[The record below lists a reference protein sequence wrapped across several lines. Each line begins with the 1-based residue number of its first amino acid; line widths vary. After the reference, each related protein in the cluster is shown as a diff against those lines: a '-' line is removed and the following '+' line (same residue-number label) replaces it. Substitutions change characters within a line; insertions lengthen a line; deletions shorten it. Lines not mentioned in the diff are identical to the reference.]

1 MVKCRLEMRGNTVYE
16 ITIWALQISAANKL
30 ARDVNVQCE
39 KKRRRKITNKLAM
52 MTWMVLREGLL
63 SFLRRALILLYL
75 SSSFPGLSLAAA
87 VALLAV
93 SSLLL
98 RMEGNA
104 AVLLAEEMSKSK
116 VRRRSKGTK
125 WKLQAILLLLPQLVW
140 I

>member
-1 MVKCRLEMRGNTVYE
+1 
-16 ITIWALQISAANKL
+16 
-30 ARDVNVQCE
+30 
-39 KKRRRKITNKLAM
+39 
-52 MTWMVLREGLL
+52 MVLREGLL